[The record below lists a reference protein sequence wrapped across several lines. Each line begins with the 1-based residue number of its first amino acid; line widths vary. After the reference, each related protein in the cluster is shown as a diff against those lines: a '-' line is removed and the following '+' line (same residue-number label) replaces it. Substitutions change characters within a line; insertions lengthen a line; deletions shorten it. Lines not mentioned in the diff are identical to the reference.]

1 MSNTNNM
8 FRSPSMLSI
17 LAIILITPALFFN
30 TTMSMVQ
37 VWLVNETFTHGFL
50 IFPISL
56 WLIWQKHRTINQ
68 LQPEAEVKLVVV
80 LIPILTLWAIANA
93 VNIQVI
99 QQLAMIAL
107 IPALVWLILGRAI
120 LLSVLFPLLFLFFAV
135 PLGQELIP
143 MMMDFTAQFTIGLIR
158 LVDIPVYQDG
168 LFFSLPSGNWSVV
181 EECSG
186 VRYLI
191 ASLSLGTI
199 YAYISYTSLK
209 KRSLFIL
216 FAILVPILA
225 NGLRAFGIVMIGH
238 FSGMELAVGA
248 DHLLY
253 GWVFFGI
260 VIFIMFY
267 VGSFWSDPMKAEAE
281 PVLSP
286 SAEKTKLGK
295 TSIIIG
301 GTAMLFIVATQ
312 LLTLGTSQAG
322 KDNDDIIKLTLPES
336 FQGWQKIENR
346 SLAWQPQV
354 KNPDAFVSQVYLFG
368 DSLTQIDLAFY
379 RSQHQGAEA
388 VSSQNR
394 LVAATGDD
402 WKQVHVV
409 DLKEGEHFV
418 TESELRFGN
427 QRLLVWHWY
436 RIGSFVTPNQYIAK
450 MFDAYNQL
458 ILGRNDATMIT
469 IATQHDSDRSISRGR
484 LNNFY
489 NDAFPQI
496 YPMLE
501 QLAK

>member
-1 MSNTNNM
+1 
-8 FRSPSMLSI
+8 
-17 LAIILITPALFFN
+17 
-30 TTMSMVQ
+30 
-37 VWLVNETFTHGFL
+37 
-50 IFPISL
+50 
-56 WLIWQKHRTINQ
+56 
-68 LQPEAEVKLVVV
+68 
-80 LIPILTLWAIANA
+80 
-93 VNIQVI
+93 
-99 QQLAMIAL
+99 
-107 IPALVWLILGRAI
+107 
-120 LLSVLFPLLFLFFAV
+120 
-135 PLGQELIP
+135 
-143 MMMDFTAQFTIGLIR
+143 
-158 LVDIPVYQDG
+158 
-168 LFFSLPSGNWSVV
+168 
-181 EECSG
+181 
-186 VRYLI
+186 
-191 ASLSLGTI
+191 
-199 YAYISYTSLK
+199 
-209 KRSLFIL
+209 
-216 FAILVPILA
+216 
-225 NGLRAFGIVMIGH
+225 MIGH
-238 FSGMELAVGA
+238 FSGMKLAVGA

-267 VGSFWSDPMKAEAE
+267 VGSFWSDPIKAEAE
-281 PVLSP
+281 PELSP
-286 SAEKTKLGK
+286 SAEKIKLGK

-301 GTAMLFIVATQ
+301 GTALLFIVATQ
-312 LLTLGTSQAG
+312 LLTLGTSQAE

-368 DSLTQIDLAFY
+368 DALTQIDLAFY

-402 WKQVHVV
+402 WKQTHVV

-450 MFDAYNQL
+450 MFGAYNQL

-469 IATQHDSDRSISRGR
+469 ISTQYDSDRSMSRVR